1 MLSDS
6 TFQEGL
12 HLAEGLV
19 CYAYV
24 VVVSKARTKER
35 TAGQRWLPVPHEPL
49 DEIADLA
56 PLEDRGLV
64 PDRPY
69 SHVLLDHRDEWQQ
82 FWGAA
87 HADER
92 SGGVVPVWSR
102 EGETGFEP
110 PS

>member
-1 MLSDS
+1 M
-6 TFQEGL
+6 
-12 HLAEGLV
+12 

-24 VVVSKARTKER
+24 VVVSKARTKGR

-56 PLEDRGLV
+56 PLEDRASFLT
-64 PDRPY
+64 DLY

-82 FWGAA
+82 FWRAA
-87 HADER
+87 YADER

-110 PS
+110 AS